1 MAYRSVIT
9 SLLAALTIVGTAW
22 AQDGAQMKFK
32 VKGVPQGEAK
42 LAYYFADKQYIK
54 DTVKI
59 AADGSFAFEKAEK
72 YDQGIYLV
80 VLPPDNQYFEV
91 IVDETQNWTMETE
104 YNKLTQK
111 MKVAGSKENSTF
123 YEYLK
128 FVDDK
133 KDAVEAVTNTIT
145 KFETDSLN
153 PNYKGNPEYVKAK
166 AKRDQINKEVIDY
179 KEKFISKYPEAFIS
193 KVFKASK
200 DPEVPEMKS
209 RGGEEDKAGRWH
221 YFKEHYWD
229 GIDLTDDRML
239 RTPILHQKL
248 QYYMTKLVVQTP
260 DSINVAADK
269 LLAKIPD
276 NSDIL
281 KYFIIYITNTF
292 ETSKQMGMDAV
303 FVHMAKNYYMS
314 GKAYWAHDT
323 LIQKIG
329 DRALKLDPI
338 LIGKIAPNLVMKD
351 TSGVAHELHKL
362 KNNITILYFW
372 DPDCGHCKKETPK
385 LKELYETEI
394 AKEMDVEIFGV
405 NTTQELEL
413 WKKFIIE
420 NDLNWIN
427 VHDPHQ
433 ITRFKTKYDIFS
445 TPVVYVLDKDKKIIA
460 KRIGVEQLEE
470 FFKQMKDLELKK
482 KTEEN

>member
-1 MAYRSVIT
+1 MLIFAGPAMSQEGSNLR
-9 SLLAALTIVGTAW
+9 
-22 AQDGAQMKFK
+22 FK
-32 VKGVPQGEAK
+32 VNGISEGDAK

-54 DTVKI
+54 DTVAI
-59 AADGSFAFEKAEK
+59 AKDGSFAFKSDEKL
-72 YDQGIYLV
+72 DQGIYLV

-91 IVDETQNWTMETE
+91 IVDDKQDWTMETE
-104 YNKLTQK
+104 YLKLTQK
-111 MKVAGSKENSTF
+111 MKIKGSKENSSF

-128 FVDDK
+128 FVDLK
-133 KDAVEAVTNTIT
+133 KGDVQKVSETIT

-153 PNYKGNPEYVKAK
+153 PNYKGNPEYLKAK
-166 AKRDQINKEVIDY
+166 AERDRINKEVIDY
-179 KEKFISKYPEAFIS
+179 KETFIVDHPDAFIS

-200 DPEVPEMKS
+200 EPEVPDFKLPS
-209 RGGEEDKAGRWH
+209 GEEDKQQRWY

-229 GIDLTDDRML
+229 NIDIADDRML
-239 RTPILHQKL
+239 RTPVLHGKL
-248 QYYMTKLVVQTP
+248 DYYMTKLVVQVP
-260 DSINVAADK
+260 DSINEAADK
-269 LLAKIPD
+269 LLSKVPD
-276 NSDIL
+276 NSDVL

-323 LIQKIG
+323 LVQKIG

-338 LIGKIAPNLVMKD
+338 LIGKVAPNLVMKD

-385 LKELYETEI
+385 LKALYEKEV
-394 AKEMDVEIFGV
+394 AKEMDIEVFSV

-413 WKKFIIE
+413 WKKFIIDH
-420 NDLNWIN
+420 DLNWIN
-427 VHDPHQ
+427 VHDPYQ
-433 ITRFKTKYDIFS
+433 ITRFKDKYDIYS

-460 KRIGVEQLEE
+460 KRLGIDQLEE
-470 FFKQMKDLELKK
+470 YLMQIKDRELKK
-482 KTEEN
+482 KPQDK